1 MNKNTPV
8 LSKPNMLI
16 YQSEDG
22 KIKLEVRFEDET
34 IWLTQQL
41 MAELFDTTK
50 QNIGIHLKNIFKEGE
65 LDPGSVVKES
75 FTTASDGKRYKTLF
89 YNLDAIISVGY
100 RIRSLTA
107 TRFRIW
113 ATQQLKEYLIKGFV
127 LDDERL
133 KNPPG
138 AKNVLPDYFS
148 ELLARIRDIRASEK
162 RVYLRVRELFALA
175 YDYQPQDP
183 ETQGFF
189 SIMQNKLHFAATGY
203 TAAEIVKTRSNHK
216 ELNMGLTNW
225 KDAKIQKSD
234 VSIAKNYLTEREIDE
249 LNRIVVMWLDYAED
263 QVMRHKKIFLQD
275 WETKLDEFM
284 RFHEREVMQGAGRIS
299 HAEAVKHAQKEY
311 ESYNNSLRD
320 ETEREAEKNYLE
332 NLQNC
337 AKHVAIYRK
346 KS

>member
-1 MNKNTPV
+1 MKQNVSTVK
-8 LSKPNMLI
+8 KPEMLI
-16 YQSEDG
+16 YQNEDG
-22 KIKLEVRFEDET
+22 KIKLEVRFEDEN

-50 QNIGIHLKNIFKEGE
+50 QNVGLHLKNIFNEGE
-65 LDPGSVVKES
+65 LNPGSVVKES
-75 FTTASDGKRYKTLF
+75 FTTAADGKQYRTLF

-100 RIRSLTA
+100 RIKSLTA

-138 AKNVLPDYFS
+138 AKTPLPDYYD

-183 ETQGFF
+183 ETQVFF
-189 SIMQNKLHFAATGY
+189 SIMQNKLHFAATGF
-203 TAAEIVKTRSNHK
+203 TAAEIIKTRANH
-216 ELNMGLTNW
+216 LLPNMGMTSW
-225 KDAKIQKSD
+225 KEGKLRKTD
-234 VSIAKNYLTEREIDE
+234 VAIAKNYLSETEIEE

-263 QVMRHKKIFLQD
+263 QVTRHNKIFLRD
-275 WETKLDEFM
+275 WEMKLDEFM
-284 RFHEREVMQGAGRIS
+284 RFNERDIIQGPGSIS
-299 HAEAVKHAQKEY
+299 HAEAVKHAEKEY
-311 ESYNNSLRD
+311 ESFSNDRRD
-320 ETEREAEKNYLE
+320 EIEKEAEKNYLE
-332 NLQNC
+332 VLQDSV
-337 AKHVAIYRK
+337 KLVAARRK
-346 KS
+346 KK